1 MSDEGAAAGVTEK
14 DVDDVIEALR
24 RGESAMT
31 GGSRLHSTYV
41 FRDGAFR
48 SIDFDEGYTEE
59 HDVTEATLRAIIRG
73 RFAEFIPALDAP
85 HWRAHAD
92 AVRARDPEAAASALR
107 KLRGGGGLHQIE
119 ALLGAWAHP
128 NPPVSAAWIALVREL
143 DRTSTL
149 FHAFMRGVAWDRRPE
164 IAPLARAWLDRVE
177 SICGARLAVT
187 REMIAYAWR

>member
-1 MSDEGAAAGVTEK
+1 MSDARAAVTEQ

-41 FRDGAFR
+41 WRDGAFR

-59 HDVTEATLRAIIRG
+59 REVTEATLRAIVRG
-73 RFAEFIPALDAP
+73 SFSEFIPALDAP

-107 KLRGGGGLHQIE
+107 KLRGGDGLHQIE
-119 ALLGAWAHP
+119 VLLGAWAHP

-143 DRTSTL
+143 DRGSTL
-149 FHAFMRGVAWDRRPE
+149 FHAFMHGVGWDRRPE
-164 IAPLARAWLDRVE
+164 IAPLAHAWLDRVE
-177 SICGARLAVT
+177 SICGARLSVT
-187 REMIAYAWR
+187 REMFAYAWR